1 MLIQWIKK
9 VALVAACVVSFGAQ
23 AAVIESVVN
32 VNQNVGLV
40 GEHSWTHVL
49 EGFELGSALSAELS
63 IDFTDNPH
71 WTDYIGGNIF
81 DTATIIIGNI
91 DFQDGAM
98 FERPWSTWTGE
109 LGITSLE
116 ILNIAGA
123 LTVKVI
129 TTGFFYIGDSTL
141 TVNTAD
147 SVSVPESSSLM
158 LFALGL
164 LGLVALRKRKAA

>member
-23 AAVIESVVN
+23 AAVITDTVN
-32 VNQNVGLV
+32 VNKESQGAGLF
-40 GEHSWTHVL
+40 SWQHDLTDD
-49 EGFELGSALSAELS
+49 GFALGSALDAQLTIE
-63 IDFTDNPH
+63 FTNNPH
-71 WTDYIGGNIF
+71 WSDF
-81 DTATIIIGNI
+81 LDTATIVIGII
-91 DFQDGAM
+91 DFQDGEL
-98 FERPWSTWTGE
+98 FNWVPSGTWVGDI
-109 LGITSLE
+109 GATSLE
-116 ILNIAGA
+116 ILNAAGK